1 MIKIKVGSVSFWGFV
16 LGFLFVLVY
25 LYVFLIIKLEIVI
38 IVEILNLIRY
48 INVLGMFICFVE
60 FNVLIVIV
68 VFNFVVKSICECI
81 KVDKNFKMRFWK
93 LIFFILIFIVNC

>member
-48 INVLGMFICFVE
+48 INVLGMWIKWCVVIIGIKYRCVYVLYVFI
-60 FNVLIVIV
+60 VL
-68 VFNFVVKSICECI
+68 
-81 KVDKNFKMRFWK
+81 M
-93 LIFFILIFIVNC
+93 LFFISYVRLFG